1 MVGRATT
8 RNKEE
13 FEDIEDL
20 TYVMVHL
27 MCHAARTEIG
37 HGDDFLELFTFLAKR
52 AIDAGAL
59 GVFSEYLG
67 IRGIREHA
75 CEVESAFMDARRMD
89 GRRSAR
95 PEEGILKGSV
105 PSMFLTIEV
114 NSV

>member
-1 MVGRATT
+1 
-8 RNKEE
+8 
-13 FEDIEDL
+13 
-20 TYVMVHL
+20 

-75 CEVESAFMDARRMD
+75 CEVESACVRLQSAWRARCVRLWMHDEWMDGVLRARR
-89 GRRSAR
+89 
-95 PEEGILKGSV
+95 KV
-105 PSMFLTIEV
+105 F
-114 NSV
+114 